1 MFYYLLILFLCITIY
16 ILFYIHKIE
25 KLNFKLEIILDNCS
39 NRHDKNCQITDCN
52 NKIMENESTI
62 FIKSDQKINKYSDV
76 LVNLNFEITNDLKIK
91 NRFSDGFPNI
101 IIPSDGIYTLQT
113 NIFWKDQ
120 QNEKNQYI
128 IINSKNDTQK
138 INIRPRD
145 IKVMKL
151 QTGDKIS
158 LFVNSTVD
166 STILGLEKNN
176 YVATNIRITKNELD
190 IELLQKIPKIQKDNT
205 NIVYRGRNCKDK
217 KDIPTQRI
225 LPEWLVSAYSKKPT
239 ILNENKEANEST
251 TTNNIN
257 IQKSDEL
264 TKCNEDNNN
273 KGNTPKC
280 DKCDNC
286 NIGNTPKCNED
297 NDNKGNTPKCDKCNE
312 CDKGDTPKCNE
323 DNDNKGNTP
332 KCDIGNTPKCDIG
345 NTPKC
350 DIGNTPKCDI
360 GNTPKCDIGNTPKC
374 NEDNDNKGNTPKC
387 NEDNPKCDERNIGD
401 TPKCDECNIGDT
413 PKCNEDND
421 NICNTPK
428 CDDNNNKGNTPKEN
442 NDQKIKTWSIMSSIK
457 NFCIKGTI
465 KTDTKNEKKL

>member
-1 MFYYLLILFLCITIY
+1 
-16 ILFYIHKIE
+16 
-25 KLNFKLEIILDNCS
+25 
-39 NRHDKNCQITDCN
+39 
-52 NKIMENESTI
+52 MENESTI

-239 ILNENKEANEST
+239 ILNENKKANEST

-264 TKCNEDNNN
+264 TKWNEYNDN

-297 NDNKGNTPKCDKCNE
+297 NDNKGNTPKC
-312 CDKGDTPKCNE
+312 NE
-323 DNDNKGNTP
+323 DNNNKGNTP
-332 KCDIGNTPKCDIG
+332 KY
-345 NTPKC
+345 
-350 DIGNTPKCDI
+350 
-360 GNTPKCDIGNTPKC
+360 DIGNTPKC

-387 NEDNPKCDERNIGD
+387 NEDNDNKGNTPKCDERNIGD

-413 PKCNEDND
+413 PKCNEDN
-421 NICNTPK
+421 
-428 CDDNNNKGNTPKEN
+428 KGNTQTENKGIKCVDPPKEN